1 VLYRAYP
8 PRNSRGFTLFF
19 TGLSGSGKTTISQAL
34 YSRLQEIEIATAGRG
49 ITTLDGDVI
58 RTHLS
63 KGLGFSRADRLEN
76 IRRIGFVASE
86 ISKHRGIAMAV
97 AIAPF
102 EEARQDARKIVT
114 SKGGAFVEVFVNT
127 TVEVCAQR
135 DVKGL
140 YAKAARGEIKLTGV
154 NDPFE
159 EPLQAEIVVDG
170 ADDRV
175 GNSVDAI
182 LAWLHEAGYIAT
194 PSTGRLSKEQ
204 VGCSVSVPEHKE
216 VGTLHQAGYKFHY
229 TNGEEQVSAW
239 HALPLVADAQRQIYN
254 FVNEIP
260 KLTRAKMELNKEE
273 PGNPIM
279 QDKNK
284 DGSLR
289 FYSYGDSRFNY
300 GFLPQT
306 WEDPK
311 DCVDKGEVQW
321 CGDND
326 PIDVI
331 EVSDEPIPFGAVT
344 PVRILGNLKLIDQ
357 GEVDHKILA
366 VSTVSE
372 LGQELYTLDDL
383 ERLRPK
389 LIPAIVDWL
398 INYKTTDGKAKNVLE
413 SIVPVNATEAIKTIE
428 ETHHAW
434 SKLIKSETQVDSF
447 WIKNTSPV
455 SVAEALCDV
464 A

>member
-1 VLYRAYP
+1 
-8 PRNSRGFTLFF
+8 
-19 TGLSGSGKTTISQAL
+19 
-34 YSRLQEIEIATAGRG
+34 
-49 ITTLDGDVI
+49 
-58 RTHLS
+58 
-63 KGLGFSRADRLEN
+63 
-76 IRRIGFVASE
+76 
-86 ISKHRGIAMAV
+86 
-97 AIAPF
+97 
-102 EEARQDARKIVT
+102 
-114 SKGGAFVEVFVNT
+114 
-127 TVEVCAQR
+127 
-135 DVKGL
+135 
-140 YAKAARGEIKLTGV
+140 
-154 NDPFE
+154 
-159 EPLQAEIVVDG
+159 
-170 ADDRV
+170 
-175 GNSVDAI
+175 
-182 LAWLHEAGYIAT
+182 
-194 PSTGRLSKEQ
+194 
-204 VGCSVSVPEHKE
+204 
-216 VGTLHQAGYKFHY
+216 
-229 TNGEEQVSAW
+229 
-239 HALPLVADAQRQIYN
+239 
-254 FVNEIP
+254 
-260 KLTRAKMELNKEE
+260 
-273 PGNPIM
+273 
-279 QDKNK
+279 
-284 DGSLR
+284 
-289 FYSYGDSRFNY
+289 
-300 GFLPQT
+300 
-306 WEDPK
+306 
-311 DCVDKGEVQW
+311 VQW